1 MGEGNVV
8 ALIPMV
14 FKVTS
19 GASSEVRNFLASF
32 LLLHA
37 LATCN
42 SKSMSDTFGSLAMLW
57 GAGGQEMWIH
67 GIEAQLESSFEHGF
81 ARGKL

>member
-14 FKVTS
+14 FKVTN
-19 GASSEVRNFLASF
+19 GASSEVRNFLALF

-37 LATCN
+37 LATRN
-42 SKSMSDTFGSLAMLW
+42 SKSVSDTFGS
-57 GAGGQEMWIH
+57 
-67 GIEAQLESSFEHGF
+67 
-81 ARGKL
+81 

>member
-14 FKVTS
+14 FKVTN
-19 GASSEVRNFLASF
+19 GAWSEVRNFLVSF

-42 SKSMSDTFGSLAMLW
+42 SRSMSDTFGS
-57 GAGGQEMWIH
+57 
-67 GIEAQLESSFEHGF
+67 
-81 ARGKL
+81 